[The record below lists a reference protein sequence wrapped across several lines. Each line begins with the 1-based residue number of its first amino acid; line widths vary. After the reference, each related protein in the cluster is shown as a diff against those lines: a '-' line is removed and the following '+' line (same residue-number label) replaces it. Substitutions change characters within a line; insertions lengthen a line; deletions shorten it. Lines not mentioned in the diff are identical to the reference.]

1 MLINAN
7 RETRGPAAYRRP
19 FLCALL
25 LVCVVPVVAH
35 AETAEA
41 LKAQL
46 ESLAAPARGTV
57 GVAAWHVETNRRV
70 FLRGTERFP
79 MASVCKLPIA
89 IEFLGFVDR
98 GELALEDSELVRP
111 SAWRPGRMMLSSR
124 LADGPIRVTW
134 RELLRLTVGESDNAA
149 ADVLLSRAGGPPAVT
164 RRMRELGIGGIDV
177 NRSEGQIMLAG
188 YGPLGPP
195 PPEKEWTAALF
206 ESTAR
211 NVTRSQ
217 ERRANDLY
225 DKDVRDTS
233 TPAAA
238 ARVLLALHR
247 RQALS
252 DSSTAVLLRIMS
264 RGRVGKHRIRGLLPK
279 GTPVADKTGTFGRT
293 TNDVGLITLPNGRGH
308 LAVAVFIKESRVPV
322 PAREKVIA
330 RISRALYDAFSR

>member
-1 MLINAN
+1 MINAN
-7 RETRGPAAYRRP
+7 RETKGPARNRRP
-19 FLCALL
+19 FSLVALIVL
-25 LVCVVPVVAH
+25 LAPWAAH
-35 AETAEA
+35 AAPADA

-46 ESLAAPARGTV
+46 ERLAAPARGIV

-98 GELALEDSELVRP
+98 GELRLEDSVDVKP

-124 LADGPIRVTW
+124 LADGPTRVTW
-134 RELLRLTVGESDNAA
+134 RELLRLAVGESDNAA
-149 ADVLLSRAGGPPAVT
+149 ADLLLFRAGGPPAVT
-164 RRMRELGIGGIDV
+164 RRMRELGIGGIDID
-177 NRSEGQIMLAG
+177 RSEGQLLLDS
-188 YGPLGPP
+188 YGSPGPSA
-195 PPEKEWTAALF
+195 PEETWSAALF

-211 NVTRSQ
+211 KVTRAQ

-225 DKDVRDTS
+225 DKDVRDTCM
-233 TPAAA
+233 PAAA
-238 ARVLLALHR
+238 ARVLLALQR
-247 RQALS
+247 GRALS
-252 DSSTAVLLRIMS
+252 DTSRAVLLRIMS
-264 RGRVGKHRIRGLLPK
+264 KGRVGKNRIRALLPK

-293 TNDVGLITLPNGRGH
+293 TNDVGLITLPGGRGH

-322 PAREKVIA
+322 ATREKVIA